1 MVMMTMMVMVMVM
14 TVLGFARSTLCTC
27 GQTRRLHHDDDDDCV
42 GSGGGGGEEE
52 EDDDDGDDD
61 DDYDDLQ
68 RQKDKDI
75 QRVEQR
81 QTERSR
87 KIDMSTRERGGGPEG

>member
-1 MVMMTMMVMVMVM
+1 MVMMTMMVMVM

-27 GQTRRLHHDDDDDCV
+27 GQTRRLHHDDDCV

-87 KIDMSTRERGGGPEG
+87 KIDMSTRERGGEPEG